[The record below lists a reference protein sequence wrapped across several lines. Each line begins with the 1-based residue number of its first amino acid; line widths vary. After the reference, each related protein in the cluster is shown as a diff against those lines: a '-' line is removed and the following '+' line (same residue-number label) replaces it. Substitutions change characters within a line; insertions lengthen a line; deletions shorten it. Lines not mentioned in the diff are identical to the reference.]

1 MAAPDHGPAVATKED
16 NDEASQLVD
25 AFTAAMP
32 PAMAKQRDYSTDELL
47 KEMNKVPLFMT
58 SIDENDEEQA
68 AQLEAMRAI
77 AYEGTRAEIATN
89 FKAQGNECV
98 QEKDWFNAREY
109 YSKAITALRDP
120 DLKKYESPDA
130 KVIELDEE
138 AEAAEQRLLEEV
150 CLANRA
156 LCNLEMKNYGSCNR
170 DCAGALRLNPKNVK
184 AWYRAASACLAL
196 DKIEEAL
203 DACDSGLRF
212 ESTNASLKALRVK
225 IDKRQAH
232 LIELATKRQQREERA
247 RLEKA
252 NLAFALKSR
261 GIVSLT
267 TPNPPSMEDAAPQ
280 LADATDPKSTLSLPV
295 LFLYPT
301 AAQSDFIKSVS
312 EDDTLAEHLSYVL
325 PPPWD
330 EALEHTSDTVD
341 CYMETIAGGLIKA
354 GKKLSLAKLL
364 GSGKVA
370 INDGIVKVNIVPRDQ
385 ATQWIETFK
394 LRQGKK

>member
-1 MAAPDHGPAVATKED
+1 MPTHCYDTSRVHVKDTSQYHKMAAPDHGPAVATKED

-156 LCNLEMKNYGSCNR
+156 LCNLEMSITACMMNR
-170 DCAGALRLNPKNVK
+170 CFLVANNSPR
-184 AWYRAASACLAL
+184 
-196 DKIEEAL
+196 
-203 DACDSGLRF
+203 
-212 ESTNASLKALRVK
+212 
-225 IDKRQAH
+225 
-232 LIELATKRQQREERA
+232 EL
-247 RLEKA
+247 
-252 NLAFALKSR
+252 
-261 GIVSLT
+261 
-267 TPNPPSMEDAAPQ
+267 
-280 LADATDPKSTLSLPV
+280 
-295 LFLYPT
+295 
-301 AAQSDFIKSVS
+301 
-312 EDDTLAEHLSYVL
+312 
-325 PPPWD
+325 
-330 EALEHTSDTVD
+330 
-341 CYMETIAGGLIKA
+341 
-354 GKKLSLAKLL
+354 
-364 GSGKVA
+364 
-370 INDGIVKVNIVPRDQ
+370 
-385 ATQWIETFK
+385 WI
-394 LRQGKK
+394 L